1 MFRIVPISYK
11 FECYL
16 RATQYSWCSLTCTKM
31 SSQSLMLYT
40 FLLKFEGFSWSRDS
54 PSMVW
59 HSETAMHMVRLL
71 YFKISIYNYIGH
83 GAHGYHIS
91 YGTSV
96 SYLPT
101 RAHLHVSVFFLLDI
115 RICVLVPSKINHSC
129 IDLSVSSALKFVH
142 ICVLVPS
149 AYSEVCVLVS
159 SKIKPILSVSSA
171 LKFIQICVLVPSA
184 YSGVLCPPHVFLM
197 SFTG

>member
-1 MFRIVPISYK
+1 MFRIVPISCK

-16 RATQYSWCSLTCTKM
+16 LATQYSWCSLTCTKM
-31 SSQSLMLYT
+31 SSQSLMLYI

-71 YFKISIYNYIGH
+71 YFKISIFNYIGH

-96 SYLPT
+96 SYLRVLVT
-101 RAHLHVSVFFLLDI
+101 YQLVHSCMLVFFCLI
-115 RICVLVPSKINHSC
+115 YG
-129 IDLSVSSALKFVH
+129 FV
-142 ICVLVPS
+142 C
-149 AYSEVCVLVS
+149 
-159 SKIKPILSVSSA
+159 
-171 LKFIQICVLVPSA
+171 
-184 YSGVLCPPHVFLM
+184 
-197 SFTG
+197 